1 MVRESALFYWTQQF
15 STMAQTSREAL
26 ISRIAGIAERV
37 ARPAGIEV
45 IEVELAGSG
54 RARLLRIYIDRPEGV
69 THADCELVSDRV
81 GTVLDSEDVIPGGGY
96 QLEVS
101 SPGVERKLMRP
112 SDYERFAGK
121 KAKLVLS
128 EPVDDQKHWEGTLR
142 GLEEGAVVKLEAAAG
157 RMVRVPLASIRKAN
171 LKFEW

>member
-1 MVRESALFYWTQQF
+1 
-15 STMAQTSREAL
+15 MAQTGREAL
-26 ISRIAGIAERV
+26 ISRITEIAEGIAQ
-37 ARPAGIEV
+37 PAGIEIV
-45 IEVELAGSG
+45 SVELAGAG
-54 RARLLRIYIDRPEGV
+54 RARHLRIVIDRTEGV
-69 THADCELVSDRV
+69 SHADCEFISKGV
-81 GTVLDSEDVIPGGGY
+81 GTVLDAEDVVPGEGY

-101 SPGVERKLMRP
+101 SPGVERPLIRP

-142 GLEEGAVVKLEAAAG
+142 GLEDGTVVKLEASAG
-157 RMVRVPLASIRKAN
+157 RMVRVPLSAIRKAN